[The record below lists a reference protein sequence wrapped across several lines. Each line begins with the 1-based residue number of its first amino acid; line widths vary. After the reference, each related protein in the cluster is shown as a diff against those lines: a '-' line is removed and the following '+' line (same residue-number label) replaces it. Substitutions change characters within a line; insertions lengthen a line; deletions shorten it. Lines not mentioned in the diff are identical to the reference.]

1 MKKLLLAAAV
11 ATLSINAVQA
21 APTLYG
27 KLNVSINQ
35 VDNKNFDGKSDVTEV
50 NSNSSRI
57 GVKGEEKLTDKL
69 SAVYLAEWAISTDG
83 SGSDTD
89 LSARNRF
96 IGLKTEGVGTLKVGK
111 YDSYFKT
118 AAGGNQDIFN
128 DDTRLDITNIM
139 YGENRLDN
147 VIGFELDP
155 KLLAGLTFNIM
166 AQTGESTSDSKPGET
181 GKDSK
186 NDSFD
191 SVSTSLGYE
200 NKDIG
205 LAIAAAGDFGIKGK
219 YAAYGLKDVYTDAY
233 RVTGSYDIA
242 KSGFVVGALWQHAEP
257 TDDLTAYKTSKI
269 TRVDGVDKTTDTYTN
284 YKGLEEEAYAVT
296 AAYKI
301 PNTKLKVKAEYAS
314 AETQVSGKQDRKI
327 DLYGLGLDYQINKQA
342 RFYGIVAQQKRDWIK
357 EDDKQTVVGTGI
369 EYNF

>member
-11 ATLSINAVQA
+11 ATLSVNAVQA

-118 AAGGNQDIFN
+118 SAGSNQDIFN
-128 DDTRLDITNIM
+128 DDTILDITNTM
-139 YGENRLDN
+139 YGEERLNN
-147 VIGFELDP
+147 VIGFESDP
-155 KLLAGLTFNIM
+155 KLLAGVTFNVM
-166 AQTGESTSDSKPGET
+166 FQQGET
-181 GKDSK
+181 PADPTPGASG
-186 NDSFD
+186 NDDKRNGFGD
-191 SVSTSLGYE
+191 SVSGSLGYE

-205 LAIAAAGDFGIKGK
+205 LALAAAANYSVQGK
-219 YAAYGLKDVYTDAY
+219 YNAYGLSNIFSDAY
-233 RVTGSYDIA
+233 RVTGSYDFS
-242 KSGFVVGALWQHAEP
+242 KLGATGLVLGGLWQHAEP
-257 TDDLTAYKTSKI
+257 TDELTK
-269 TRVDGVDKTTDTYTN
+269 
-284 YKGLEEEAYAVT
+284 YKG
-296 AAYKI
+296 
-301 PNTKLKVKAEYAS
+301 
-314 AETQVSGKQDRKI
+314 
-327 DLYGLGLDYQINKQA
+327 
-342 RFYGIVAQQKRDWIK
+342 
-357 EDDKQTVVGTGI
+357 
-369 EYNF
+369 

>member
-11 ATLSINAVQA
+11 ATLSVNAVQA

-118 AAGGNQDIFN
+118 SAGSNQDIFN

-147 VIGFELDP
+147 VVGFELDP

-166 AQTGESTSDSKPGET
+166 AQTGESTSDSKKGET

-200 NKDIG
+200 NKDLG
-205 LAIAAAGDFGIKGK
+205 LAIAAAG
-219 YAAYGLKDVYTDAY
+219 
-233 RVTGSYDIA
+233 
-242 KSGFVVGALWQHAEP
+242 
-257 TDDLTAYKTSKI
+257 
-269 TRVDGVDKTTDTYTN
+269 
-284 YKGLEEEAYAVT
+284 
-296 AAYKI
+296 
-301 PNTKLKVKAEYAS
+301 
-314 AETQVSGKQDRKI
+314 
-327 DLYGLGLDYQINKQA
+327 
-342 RFYGIVAQQKRDWIK
+342 
-357 EDDKQTVVGTGI
+357 
-369 EYNF
+369 

>member
-11 ATLSINAVQA
+11 ATLSVNAVQA

-118 AAGGNQDIFN
+118 SAGSNQDIFN

-147 VIGFELDP
+147 VVGFELDP

-166 AQTGESTSDSKPGET
+166 AQTGESTSDSKKGET

-200 NKDIG
+200 NKDLG

-242 KSGFVVGALWQHAEP
+242 KSGFIVGALWQHAEP
-257 TDDLTAYKTSKI
+257 TDDLTAYGQTYKS
-269 TRVDGVDKTTDTYTN
+269 DGSIDKAGKAYR
-284 YKGLEEEAYAVT
+284 GLEEEAYAVT

-314 AETQVSGKQDRKI
+314 AETQVSGQADRKI

-342 RFYGIVAQQKRDWIK
+342 RFYGIVAQQKRDWLND
-357 EDDKQTVVGTGI
+357 DDKQTVVGTRI

>member
-166 AQTGESTSDSKPGET
+166 AQTGESTSDSKQGET

-200 NKDIG
+200 NKDLG

-219 YAAYGLKDVYTDAY
+219 YVAYGLKDVYTDAY

-257 TDDLTAYKTSKI
+257 TDDLTAYGQTYKS
-269 TRVDGVDKTTDTYTN
+269 DGAVDKAGKAYR
-284 YKGLEEEAYAVT
+284 GLEEEAYAVT

-314 AETQVSGKQDRKI
+314 AETQVSGQTDRKI

-342 RFYGIVAQQKRDWIK
+342 RFYGIVAQQKRDWLND
-357 EDDKQTVVGTGI
+357 DDKQTVVGTGI

>member
-11 ATLSINAVQA
+11 ATLSVNAVQA

-118 AAGGNQDIFN
+118 SAGSNQDIFN

-147 VIGFELDP
+147 VVGFELDP

-166 AQTGESTSDSKPGET
+166 AQTGESTSDSKKGET

-200 NKDIG
+200 NKDLG
-205 LAIAAAGDFGIKGK
+205 LA
-219 YAAYGLKDVYTDAY
+219 
-233 RVTGSYDIA
+233 
-242 KSGFVVGALWQHAEP
+242 
-257 TDDLTAYKTSKI
+257 
-269 TRVDGVDKTTDTYTN
+269 
-284 YKGLEEEAYAVT
+284 
-296 AAYKI
+296 
-301 PNTKLKVKAEYAS
+301 
-314 AETQVSGKQDRKI
+314 
-327 DLYGLGLDYQINKQA
+327 
-342 RFYGIVAQQKRDWIK
+342 
-357 EDDKQTVVGTGI
+357 
-369 EYNF
+369 